1 MRHNHHRAVLEV
13 GTGTEMLDTEELTSS
28 TVGALPNFYGE
39 NTEAELSAGAQ
50 VWQKPARGLQ
60 YLVTLVAK
68 HA

>member
-1 MRHNHHRAVLEV
+1 
-13 GTGTEMLDTEELTSS
+13 MLDTEELTSS
-28 TVGALPNFYGE
+28 TVGTLPNFYGE
-39 NTEAELSAGAQ
+39 NTEAELRAGAQ